1 MPRTSTIINVSDKVG
16 TNPNYRDSADRL
28 FTGIATT
35 ADEVVLDFK
44 GVEFI
49 SRGFADQLHKA
60 KLHFQAEH
68 RTQVVLEHA
77 NEEVLAMLAAVSRTQ
92 QGRSTQQP
100 YIPVVRIGSMKEL
113 ERMLMGI

>member
-1 MPRTSTIINVSDKVG
+1 MLHASTIIKVSEKVG
-16 TNPNYRDSADRL
+16 ANPNYRDSADRL
-28 FTGIATT
+28 FTGIAAT
-35 ADEVVLDFK
+35 ADEVVLDFY

-60 KLHFQAEH
+60 KLRFQVEH
-68 RTQVVLEHA
+68 RSRVILEHA

-92 QGRSTQQP
+92 EGRSTRQQ